1 MAHFL
6 ENMCKLF
13 LGKEFIYDVREIK
26 LRILLLILQGELCLP
41 GINSKKYK
49 KDLFEEMGP
58 VKN

>member
-49 KDLFEEMGP
+49 KDLFEEM
-58 VKN
+58 